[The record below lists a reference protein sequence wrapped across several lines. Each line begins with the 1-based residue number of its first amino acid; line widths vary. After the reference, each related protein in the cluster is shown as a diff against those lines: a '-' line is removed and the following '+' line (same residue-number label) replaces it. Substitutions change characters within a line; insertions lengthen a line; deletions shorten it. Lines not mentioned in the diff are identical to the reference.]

1 MEFQKYFQ
9 SYQDYF
15 WQWEKEEDS
24 QYVITTSQGVSVAY
38 EGFVFEV
45 LESLSLGSTPPFG
58 SLVLAIMATNN
69 NPGAFLGYIESFL
82 NNNEDSSPLA
92 NKSTFSNYKA
102 IDFLKTLSQLPDEYK
117 SGVKRREIFFTVF
130 KNSHNSISSSNAKSM
145 IEFYKNTSKS
155 IELCY
160 DKKPFSRGNFLV
172 DIRTLALLNDKFPTT
187 KSILDGVLGI
197 PVEEIKEDIQ
207 NKIEELPIVDKPFDF
222 VENLINNDKTFHIG
236 SLIKRLW
243 SGLKINMRHKSPS
256 EQPLGGV
263 SDITNKGDVNRL
275 LLSEFA
281 NDDEVFMQRI
291 ANNEALYILR
301 EVPPESNKLDR
312 IILLDSSI
320 KSWGNVRTIN
330 YAIALAIAKHP
341 KTDFF
346 AQIFALTYKANEVF
360 YNNIHEIIDGLEIL
374 SPFINCNDGIEN
386 YIDNNYQNNQELFF
400 ITTYEQLRQIEVQ
413 TVLKKH
419 QDKISYVIYTN
430 ENGEIKIFKQL
441 KKGKKHIQDLK
452 LNLEELWTKKIK
464 SLKPLQSK
472 QNNGEYDGEV
482 PILYPSQKNYTILEC
497 EGEYY
502 KINAINTLYKFHNN
516 SIDKGFE
523 KITYLPA
530 YNYNTSILYKN
541 EYNEMVLI
549 CYDYYENKLIFNNI
563 NTEKI
568 TEQEFPISENFYFQ
582 FHNNCPYVIYN
593 DQRCYKLSESKIEKI
608 NFKIEFK
615 TNFELNDFIKRYKR
629 KGKSYNIF
637 NKFTENV
644 KIFYD
649 NNFLINQYYI
659 NNFNT
664 FQLNYD
670 RKIIRLSNSENFKMI
685 SDLVLKRIGNSKTKT
700 IHSLIDVLGISLKE
714 AKEIVD
720 EGSKL
725 EFYNKT
731 LLTNK
736 NQEELERYKTIIE
749 NSGSICYIVP
759 KYCESEDGS
768 QIHLND
774 GILKFISSDTS
785 IPVFYIPFITG
796 SPTILATNEEFTG
809 DTYFLP
815 ENNTLKYLDVE
826 AFRLKYLQPF
836 INTVINYANKVN
848 T

>member
-45 LESLSLGSTPPFG
+45 LESLSLGATPPFG

-82 NNNEDSSPLA
+82 SNNDDSSPLA
-92 NKSTFSNYKA
+92 NKRTFSNYKA

-117 SGVKRREIFFTVF
+117 SGVKRREIFFTIF
-130 KNSHNSISSSNAKSM
+130 KQSHNSISSSNVKSM
-145 IEFYKNTSKS
+145 IEFYKNTTKS

-207 NKIEELPIVDKPFDF
+207 KNIEELPIVDKPFDF

-341 KTDFF
+341 KTDFY

-374 SPFINCNDGIEN
+374 SPFINCNDGIED

-452 LNLEELWTKKIK
+452 LNLDDLWYKETLPYKKNNRENKEEI
-464 SLKPLQSK
+464 
-472 QNNGEYDGEV
+472 
-482 PILYPSQKNYTILEC
+482 PILYSVQKTSNIFKLEDDYYLIQNNILF
-497 EGEYY
+497 
-502 KINAINTLYKFHNN
+502 KFHNN
-516 SIDKGFE
+516 DIYKGFE
-523 KITYLPA
+523 KIAFLAEYQHEKNALM
-530 YNYNTSILYKN
+530 YIN
-541 EYNEMVLI
+541 EYKERVIVWYNSYQDVFLFYNIETNNVAKI
-549 CYDYYENKLIFNNI
+549 NYTSNNNFVFVVDNNKPFAVYENQKNL
-563 NTEKI
+563 KI
-568 TEQEFPISENFYFQ
+568 
-582 FHNNCPYVIYN
+582 
-593 DQRCYKLSESKIEKI
+593 SESKIEVTHQKI
-608 NFKIEFK
+608 EIKKDYDLENFLYSYRNRGFAVNLMNRFSKEIDIINNKDICINNYIFEINTFVKLKDFRIKTYNFK
-615 TNFELNDFIKRYKR
+615 L
-629 KGKSYNIF
+629 
-637 NKFTENV
+637 
-644 KIFYD
+644 
-649 NNFLINQYYI
+649 
-659 NNFNT
+659 
-664 FQLNYD
+664 
-670 RKIIRLSNSENFKMI
+670 I
-685 SDLVLKRIGNSKTKT
+685 SDLVLKRTGRDKLQAIRILKENIEIGLSEAK
-700 IHSLIDVLGISLKE
+700 ILIDDG
-714 AKEIVD
+714 
-720 EGSKL
+720 EGKKY
-725 EFYNKT
+725 YNKT
-731 LLTNK
+731 LVTNK
-736 NQEELERYKTIIE
+736 DHKELENIKINIEKT
-749 NSGSICYIVP
+749 GCICYLEP

-785 IPVFYIPFITG
+785 IPIFYIPFIQDKVTAM
-796 SPTILATNEEFTG
+796 ATNEEFAG
-809 DTYFLP
+809 NTYFLP
-815 ENNTLKYLDVE
+815 ENSTLKNIEVDE
-826 AFRLKYLQPF
+826 FKEKYIEPF
-836 INTVINYANKVN
+836 VKNIIDYANKIN